1 MNPTEIL
8 TEEHRVIEQVLECL
22 DKMVEQ
28 AIERNALDPEPARD
42 AIAFFQGFAD
52 RCHHGKEEVH
62 LFPLMEAKGF
72 PREAGPTRQMRLEHE
87 LGRSHVRGMNKAIEQ
102 ASSGEAEALRTF
114 VAHARSF
121 MVLLREHIQKEDHCL
136 FPMAHQVFSEQDQR
150 TLMERFERVESEEMG
165 QGTHEKFLA
174 IANRL
179 AKRYGVQP
187 AKAPAAKCC
196 VH

>member
-8 TEEHRVIEQVLECL
+8 MEEHRVIEQVLECL
-22 DKMVEQ
+22 EKMVTQ
-28 AIERNALDPEPARD
+28 AIERNTLDPEPAGD

-72 PREAGPTRQMRLEHE
+72 PREGGPTGQMRWEHE
-87 LGRSHVRGMNKAIEQ
+87 QGRSHVRGMHKAIEQ
-102 ASSGEAEALRTF
+102 ASSGEAEALKTF

-121 MVLLREHIQKEDHCL
+121 ITLLREHIQKEDHCL
-136 FPMAHQVFSEQDQR
+136 FPMAHQVLSEQDQR

-165 QGTHEKFLA
+165 QGTHEKFHA

-179 AKRYGVQP
+179 ANRYGVQRV
-187 AKAPAAKCC
+187 KVPAARCC
-196 VH
+196 GH